1 MHDHRSYSQIGPI
14 KKNMKPGD
22 TLSWTRTFTE
32 DEIAL
37 FAKLSGDQG
46 EHHLIPN
53 DQGQL
58 MAHGLLTATLPTKI
72 GGDLNLIA
80 REMTF
85 RFHRPVFAGDT
96 IECVVTLT
104 SAEQGDGFLN
114 IVTEWKCTNQHG
126 KEVMTGGGSGIIR
139 DRADSKG

>member
-1 MHDHRSYSQIGPI
+1 MQ
-14 KKNMKPGD
+14 PGD
-22 TLSWTRTFTE
+22 TMSWSRTFTE
-32 DEIAL
+32 EDIAL
-37 FAKLSGDQG
+37 FARVSGDQG
-46 EHHLIPN
+46 EHHLALN
-53 DQGQL
+53 EQGRL

-96 IECVVTLT
+96 IQCVVTLT
-104 SAEQGDGFLN
+104 SAEQGDGFLA

-139 DRADSKG
+139 DRV

>member
-14 KKNMKPGD
+14 KKNMKPCD

-53 DQGQL
+53 DQGRL

>member
-1 MHDHRSYSQIGPI
+1 
-14 KKNMKPGD
+14 MKPGD
-22 TLSWTRTFTE
+22 TLSWTRTFTAE
-32 DEIAL
+32 DIAL

-46 EHHLIPN
+46 EHHLVPN
-53 DQGQL
+53 EQGRL

-126 KEVMTGGGSGIIR
+126 KDVMTGGGSGIIR
-139 DRADSKG
+139 DRA

>member
-1 MHDHRSYSQIGPI
+1 
-14 KKNMKPGD
+14 MKPGD
-22 TLSWTRTFTE
+22 TLSWIRTFTAE
-32 DEIAL
+32 DIAL

-53 DQGQL
+53 EQGRL

-104 SAEQGDGFLN
+104 SAEQGDGFLD
-114 IVTEWKCTNQHG
+114 IVTEWRCTNQHG
-126 KEVMTGGGSGIIR
+126 KDVMTGGGSGIIR
-139 DRADSKG
+139 DGE

>member
-1 MHDHRSYSQIGPI
+1 MNTGE
-14 KKNMKPGD
+14 
-22 TLSWTRTFTE
+22 TLSWSRTFTE
-32 DEIAL
+32 EDIAL

-46 EHHLIPN
+46 EHHLVPN
-53 DQGQL
+53 EKGRL

-104 SAEQGDGFLN
+104 SAEKGDGFLS
-114 IVTEWKCTNQHG
+114 IVTEWRCTNQHG
-126 KEVMTGGGSGIIR
+126 KDVMTGGGSGIIR
-139 DRADSKG
+139 DRS